1 MMERYDPEIP
11 PDPGQWLA
19 LDEDERLM
27 LVEDYHRHA
36 RVRLPR
42 AARRLH
48 ATMHAVV
55 ENQLAENDD
64 PVVRALSRLIKE
76 GLSRHDAIHALGSV
90 VARHLYEAMKEN
102 DTPETLRA
110 RYYAAVER
118 LTAAEWLRDDG

>member
-19 LDEDERLM
+19 LDEDERLI
-27 LVEDYHRHA
+27 LVEDYHRDA

-64 PVVRALSRLIKE
+64 PVVRALSRVIKE

>member
-1 MMERYDPEIP
+1 MERYDPEIP

-19 LDEDERLM
+19 LDEDERLI
-27 LVEDYHRHA
+27 LVEDYHRDA
-36 RVRLPR
+36 RVRLPG
-42 AARRLH
+42 AAPRLH

-90 VARHLYEAMKEN
+90 VARNLYEAMKEN

>member
-1 MMERYDPEIP
+1 MERYDPEIP

-19 LDEDERLM
+19 LDEDERLI
-27 LVEDYHRHA
+27 LVEDYHRDA

-64 PVVRALSRLIKE
+64 PVVRALSRVIKE

>member
-1 MMERYDPEIP
+1 M
-11 PDPGQWLA
+11 
-19 LDEDERLM
+19 
-27 LVEDYHRHA
+27 
-36 RVRLPR
+36 
-42 AARRLH
+42 H

-64 PVVRALSRLIKE
+64 PVVRALSRLMKE
-76 GLSRHDAIHALGSV
+76 GLSRHDAIHALASV

-118 LTAAEWLRDDG
+118 LTAAEWLRNDG